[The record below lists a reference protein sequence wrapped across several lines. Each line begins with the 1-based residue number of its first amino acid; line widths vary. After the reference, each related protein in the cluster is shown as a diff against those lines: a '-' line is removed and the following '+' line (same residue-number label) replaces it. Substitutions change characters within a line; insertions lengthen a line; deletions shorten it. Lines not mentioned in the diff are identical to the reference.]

1 MRLEVKGWISSAA
14 QRLKEAIVSLS
25 VVTLL
30 ATVNDP
36 CPQSCLWKFLS
47 APLYSNLGNKSLQ
60 MDVNGSSLVWYYPL
74 SMHASDSDASIYRH
88 KLKQACCSLYDDI
101 VDFFY

>member
-1 MRLEVKGWISSAA
+1 MRPEVKGWISSAA

-47 APLYSNLGNKSLQ
+47 APLYSHLGNESLQ
-60 MDVNGSSLVWYYPL
+60 MDVNGSSLVGTTLCLCMP
-74 SMHASDSDASIYRH
+74 
-88 KLKQACCSLYDDI
+88 QAQMLPCTGPS
-101 VDFFY
+101 